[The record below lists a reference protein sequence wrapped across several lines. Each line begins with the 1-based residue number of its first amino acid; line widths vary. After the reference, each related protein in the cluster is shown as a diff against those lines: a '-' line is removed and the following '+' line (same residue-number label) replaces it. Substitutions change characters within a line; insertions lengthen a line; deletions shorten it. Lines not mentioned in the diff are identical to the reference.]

1 MISDALVELAL
12 RALSCTQKELAGQ
25 LGVSP
30 SQITKWKKGEH
41 MSLDMEKKLRD
52 VAMIGELDPQF
63 ILWAGSYEEAVK
75 WQKLIYCLAEMT
87 HENAETGYVTDPLQG
102 DIDILCSKV
111 SRVLTDMGIKPPKS
125 FPEEL
130 DVDEDDEEEFWEAV
144 EKDNYAN
151 IIYKIFN
158 ALNNVYG
165 FYAAYISDFIYD
177 EELDLF
183 ETEAGNIESCLV
195 ALAACKIE
203 VDTKLAPKY
212 REFKYNILK
221 DYEEWLNIVKD
232 KAFQAGIPLRAELL
246 KLVYN
251 SGDNLGLEAEAESLG
266 FNSSRIHPDIYMNE
280 LLVGMRVIHQVL
292 PAILKKLEIDK
303 EFELDPSAFRIG

>member
-1 MISDALVELAL
+1 MISEALVELAL
-12 RALSCTQKELAGQ
+12 RTLSCTQKELASR

-30 SQITKWKKGEH
+30 TQITKWKKGEH

-52 VAMIGELDPQF
+52 VAMIGELDPEF

-75 WQKLIYCLAEMT
+75 WQKLIYRLADMA
-87 HENAETGYVTDPLQG
+87 HENAETGYITDPLQ
-102 DIDILCSKV
+102 DEMDLLCSSV
-111 SRVLTDMGIKPPKS
+111 SSVLTSMGIRSPKS

-130 DVDEDDEEEFWEAV
+130 DVDEDEEFWDAV

-195 ALAACKIE
+195 DLAACKIE
-203 VDTKLAPKY
+203 VDTKLAPRYK
-212 REFKYNILK
+212 EFKYNVMK

-232 KAFQAGIPLRAELL
+232 KAFRAGVPLRAELL
-246 KLVYN
+246 ALIYD

-280 LLVGMRVIHQVL
+280 LLVGMRTIHQVL

-303 EFELDPSAFRIG
+303 EFQLDPSAFHIG

>member
-1 MISDALVELAL
+1 MISEALVELAL
-12 RALSCTQKELAGQ
+12 RTLSCTQKELASQ

-30 SQITKWKKGEH
+30 TQITKWKKGEH

-52 VAMIGELDPQF
+52 VAMIGELDPEF
-63 ILWAGSYEEAVK
+63 ILWAGSYEDAVK
-75 WQKLIYCLAEMT
+75 WQKLVSRLADMA
-87 HENAETGYVTDPLQG
+87 HENAETGYITDPLL
-102 DIDILCSKV
+102 DEMDLLCSKI
-111 SRVLTDMGIKPPKS
+111 SSVLTDMGIKPPKS

-130 DVDEDDEEEFWEAV
+130 DVDEDEEFWEAI

-151 IIYKIFN
+151 IIYNIFN

-183 ETEAGNIESCLV
+183 DTEAGNIEPCLV

-203 VDTKLAPKY
+203 IDTKLAPRYK
-212 REFKYNILK
+212 EFKYNVMK
-221 DYEEWLNIVKD
+221 DYEKWLNIVKD
-232 KAFQAGIPLRAELL
+232 KAFRAGVPLRAELL
-246 KLVYN
+246 ALIYD
-251 SGDNLGLEAEAESLG
+251 SGDDLGLEAEAESLG
-266 FNSSRIHPDIYMNE
+266 LNSSRIHPDIYMNE
-280 LLVGMRVIHQVL
+280 LLVGMRTIHQVL

-303 EFELDPSAFRIG
+303 EFQLDPSAFHIG

>member
-1 MISDALVELAL
+1 MISEALVELAL
-12 RALSCTQKELAGQ
+12 RTLSCTQKELASR

-30 SQITKWKKGEH
+30 TQITKWKKGEH

-52 VAMIGELDPQF
+52 VAMIGELDPEF
-63 ILWAGSYEEAVK
+63 ILWASSYEEAVK
-75 WQKLIYCLAEMT
+75 WQKLIYRLADMA
-87 HENAETGYVTDPLQG
+87 HENAETGYITDPLQ
-102 DIDILCSKV
+102 DEMDLLCSNV
-111 SRVLTDMGIKPPKS
+111 SNVLTSMGIKPPKS

-130 DVDEDDEEEFWEAV
+130 DVDEDEEFWDAV

-183 ETEAGNIESCLV
+183 ETEAGNIEPCLV

-203 VDTKLAPKY
+203 VDTKLALRYK
-212 REFKYNILK
+212 EFKYNVIN
-221 DYEEWLNIVKD
+221 DYEKWLNIVKD
-232 KAFQAGIPLRAELL
+232 KAFRAGVPLRVELL
-246 KLVYN
+246 ALVYD
-251 SGDNLGLEAEAESLG
+251 SGDDLGLEAESESLG
-266 FNSSRIHPDIYMNE
+266 LNSSRIHPDIYMNE
-280 LLVGMRVIHQVL
+280 LLVGMRTIHQVL

-303 EFELDPSAFRIG
+303 EFQLDPSAFHIG

>member
-1 MISDALVELAL
+1 MISEALVELAL
-12 RALSCTQKELAGQ
+12 RTLSCTQKELASR

-30 SQITKWKKGEH
+30 TQITKWKKGEH

-52 VAMIGELDPQF
+52 VAMIDELDPQF
-63 ILWAGSYEEAVK
+63 ILWAGSYEDAVK
-75 WQKLIYCLAEMT
+75 WQKLIYCLAKMA
-87 HENAETGYVTDPLQG
+87 HENAETGYATDPFLD

-111 SRVLTDMGIKPPKS
+111 SRVLTDMGINPPKS

-130 DVDEDDEEEFWEAV
+130 GVDEDEEFWDAV

-183 ETEAGNIESCLV
+183 ETEAGNIEPCLA

-203 VDTKLAPKY
+203 VDIKLAPRYK
-212 REFKYNILK
+212 EFKYNVMK
-221 DYEEWLNIVKD
+221 DYKEWLNIVKD
-232 KAFQAGIPLRAELL
+232 KAFRAGVPLRAELL
-246 KLVYN
+246 ALIYN
-251 SGDNLGLEAEAESLG
+251 SDDDLGIEAEKESLG

-280 LLVGMRVIHQVL
+280 LLVGMRTIHQVL

-303 EFELDPSAFRIG
+303 EFKLDPSAFHIE

>member
-1 MISDALVELAL
+1 MISEALVELAL
-12 RALSCTQKELAGQ
+12 RTLSCTQKELASR

-30 SQITKWKKGEH
+30 TQITKWKKGEH

-63 ILWAGSYEEAVK
+63 ILWAGSYEDAVK
-75 WQKLIYCLAEMT
+75 WQKLIYRLANMA
-87 HENAETGYVTDPLQG
+87 HENAETGYVTDPLLD

-130 DVDEDDEEEFWEAV
+130 DVDEDDDEEFWEAI

-151 IIYKIFN
+151 IIYEIFN

-165 FYAAYISDFIYD
+165 FYAAYISDLIYD
-177 EELDLF
+177 EELGLF
-183 ETEAGNIESCLV
+183 ETEAGNIEPCLV

-203 VDTKLAPKY
+203 VDTKLAPGH
-212 REFKYNILK
+212 REFKYNVME

-232 KAFQAGIPLRAELL
+232 KAFRAGVPLRAELL
-246 KLVYN
+246 VLIYN
-251 SGDNLGLEAEAESLG
+251 SDDDLGIEAEKESLG

-280 LLVGMRVIHQVL
+280 LLVGMRTIHQVL

-303 EFELDPSAFRIG
+303 E

>member
-1 MISDALVELAL
+1 MISEALVELAL
-12 RALSCTQKELAGQ
+12 RTLSCTQKELASQ

-30 SQITKWKKGEH
+30 TQITKWKKGEH
-41 MSLDMEKKLRD
+41 ISLDMEKKLRD
-52 VAMIGELDPQF
+52 VAMIGELDPEF
-63 ILWAGSYEEAVK
+63 ILWAGSYEEAIK
-75 WQKLIYCLAEMT
+75 WQKLIYRLADMA
-87 HENAETGYVTDPLQG
+87 HDNAETGYITYPLL
-102 DIDILCSKV
+102 DEMDLLCSKV
-111 SRVLTDMGIKPPKS
+111 SRVLTDVGIKPPKS

-130 DVDEDDEEEFWEAV
+130 DVDEDEEFWEAI

-183 ETEAGNIESCLV
+183 ETEAGNIEPCLV

-203 VDTKLAPKY
+203 VDTKLAPRY
-212 REFKYNILK
+212 QEFKYDVIK
-221 DYEEWLNIVKD
+221 DYEKWLNIVKD
-232 KAFQAGIPLRAELL
+232 KAFRAGVPLRAELL
-246 KLVYN
+246 ALIYD
-251 SGDNLGLEAEAESLG
+251 SGDDLRHEAEAESLG

-280 LLVGMRVIHQVL
+280 LLVGMRTIHQVL

-303 EFELDPSAFRIG
+303 EFKLDPSAFHIG

>member
-1 MISDALVELAL
+1 MISEALVELAL
-12 RALSCTQKELAGQ
+12 RTLSCTQKELASR

-30 SQITKWKKGEH
+30 TQITKWKKGEH

-52 VAMIGELDPQF
+52 VAMIGELDPEF
-63 ILWAGSYEEAVK
+63 ILWAGSYEDAVK
-75 WQKLIYCLAEMT
+75 WQKLIYCLARMA
-87 HENAETGYVTDPLQG
+87 HENAETGYVTTPLLD

-130 DVDEDDEEEFWEAV
+130 DVDEDDDEEFWEAI

-151 IIYKIFN
+151 IIYEIFN

-165 FYAAYISDFIYD
+165 FYAAYISDLIYD
-177 EELDLF
+177 EELGLF
-183 ETEAGNIESCLV
+183 ETEAGNIEPCLV

-203 VDTKLAPKY
+203 VDTKLAPGH
-212 REFKYNILK
+212 REFKYNVME

-232 KAFQAGIPLRAELL
+232 KAFRAGVPLRAELL
-246 KLVYN
+246 ALIYN
-251 SGDNLGLEAEAESLG
+251 SDDDLGIEAEKESLG
-266 FNSSRIHPDIYMNE
+266 FNSSRIHTDIYMNE
-280 LLVGMRVIHQVL
+280 LLVGMRTIHQVL

-303 EFELDPSAFRIG
+303 E